1 MLGGYGMATTI
12 IVSLISIAVGG
23 FITFLVIRWYYARA
37 SGELEREAGELKDY
51 TVMLVNYLDDAGV
64 IEVERDAHSNPIR
77 VRVIKREIADSVD
90 VSDNVE
96 DKFTREEVY
105 QPREQNHPDS

>member
-1 MLGGYGMATTI
+1 MATTI

-96 DKFTREEVY
+96 VKLTREEVH
-105 QPREQNHPDS
+105 QPREQNHPDG